1 MAAVV
6 AHNVRLARAV
16 SLSSPT
22 AEGRPDAT
30 WLKTPGATPSERL
43 FAIFGQN
50 DSPTAAGG
58 TEATTAAL
66 GYLGAVAHVGLTTK
80 PDAANPFGGSHRL
93 ELDGSA
99 KGSYCNAGAD
109 YPPCLFAF
117 GLPLQ

>member
-1 MAAVV
+1 M
-6 AHNVRLARAV
+6 
-16 SLSSPT
+16 
-22 AEGRPDAT
+22 
-30 WLKTPGATPSERL
+30 

-50 DSPTAAGG
+50 DNPTAAGG

-66 GYLGAVAHVGLTTK
+66 GYLGAVAHVGLTAK

-109 YPPCLFAF
+109 YPPCLYSF
-117 GLPLQ
+117 GLPLP